1 MTVMYVASD
10 RPGAGKTAVCAAI
23 ATELAG
29 RGKRVAVTKAAGEGS
44 HQDGD
49 PDVGIYERLLTE
61 PAAVESLPLPDR
73 DLTPKAIKESKSAVQ
88 KTLRRRDILL
98 IEGAAIE
105 PEDAAELVEAVGA
118 HVLLIVRH
126 GPDLDVSQLA
136 GWRGV
141 FNDRLLGLVIN
152 GVTRY
157 RGRDVAAGLLPAM
170 ASEGLTSLGVIP
182 EDRRLL
188 GVSVSEI
195 AKALKGR
202 YVVCEELEDRLVE
215 NFMVGGWGM
224 DSGELYFG
232 LRENKAVI
240 VRGDRPDIQMA
251 ALQTPT
257 ACMVL
262 TQGIE
267 PIEYVSY
274 EAEMEEVPIIVVE
287 SGTLET
293 MASLHDLTEDASF
306 DHPSKLERFGQLLRD
321 HVDLNAVYG
330 GLGLPA

>member
-10 RPGAGKTAVCAAI
+10 RPGAGKTAVCATI

-29 RGKRVAVTKAAGEGS
+29 MGKRVAVTKATGEGS
-44 HQDGD
+44 GKGGD

-61 PAAVESLPLPDR
+61 PAAVESLPLPNEET
-73 DLTPKAIKESKSAVQ
+73 TPKALEESKSAVQ
-88 KTLRRRDILL
+88 KTLRGRDILL

-105 PEDAAELVEAVGA
+105 AEDAARLVEAVDA
-118 HVLLIVRH
+118 HVLLIARH
-126 GPDLDVSQLA
+126 GPDLDVSQIA
-136 GWRGV
+136 GWGGV
-141 FNDRLLGLVIN
+141 LNDRLLGLVIN

-157 RGRDVAAGLLPAM
+157 RGMDVEAGLLPAM
-170 ASEGLTSLGVIP
+170 ASEGLASLGVIP

-202 YVVCEELEDRLVE
+202 YVVGEELGDRLVE
-215 NFMVGGWGM
+215 PFVVGGWGM

-267 PIEYVSY
+267 PIEDVSY
-274 EAEMEEVPIIVVE
+274 EAELEEVPIIVVE
-287 SGTLET
+287 SDTLET
-293 MASLHDLTEDASF
+293 MTALGQVTEDASF
-306 DHPSKLERFGQLLRD
+306 DHPSKLERFGHLLRE
-321 HVDLNAVYG
+321 HVDLDAVYG